1 MVDRGIADR
10 GLALSTPRTGARVAA
25 IWLVLPLLFLLAA
38 CSSRPEPALRVI
50 EVAADRSKATPVE
63 LFAVSM
69 RRPSEDE
76 RLRFSG
82 ERTLTPRFARMVIS
96 IPKDR
101 PTGEIQWPSSPGDA
115 DGAFSA
121 RAFEA
126 LDRDAFRAN
135 LGRRVA
141 AKGGRHVLV
150 FVHGYNTRF
159 DEAAFRL
166 AQIVHDSGAEVTPI
180 LFSWASAASL
190 GAYPYDRESA
200 ALGRDGLEALI
211 EKLAAEPGVTQ
222 VSVLAH
228 SMGGWLTLET
238 LRQVVIRRGTLP
250 AKVKDVMLAAPD
262 VDVDVALAQG
272 RVIQQARHKPRMTL
286 FVSTDDKALSAAR
299 WLWGSRDRLGSIN
312 PAQEPYRT
320 NLGKSGV
327 TVIDLSDVT
336 SADSLN
342 HGKFAASPAIV
353 QLIGKRLASGQEI
366 EGTRG
371 GANPLTTL
379 VQGTTRAAEA
389 VLTAPLRLGEPGTP
403 EGGALT
409 E

>member
-1 MVDRGIADR
+1 MG
-10 GLALSTPRTGARVAA
+10 ALVPA
-25 IWLVLPLLFLLAA
+25 LLLLLAA

-50 EVAADRSKATPVE
+50 EPSGEAAKATSVE
-63 LFAVSM
+63 LFAVTM

-82 ERTLTPRFARMVIS
+82 ERTLTPRFARMVIG

-101 PTGEIQWPSSPGDA
+101 PTGEIQWPNGASA

-121 RAFEA
+121 RAFET
-126 LDRDAFRAN
+126 LDRDAFRAS

-166 AQIVHDSGAEVTPI
+166 AQIVHDSNAEVTPI

-200 ALGRDGLEALI
+200 AIGRDGLELLI

-250 AKVKDVMLAAPD
+250 TKVKDVMLAAPD

-299 WLWGSRDRLGSIN
+299 WLWGSRDRLGSLN

-353 QLIGKRLASGQEI
+353 QLIGKRLATGQDI
-366 EGTRG
+366 DGTRG
-371 GANPLTTL
+371 GVNPLTTL

-389 VLTAPLRLGEPGTP
+389 VLTAPLRIGEPGAP
-403 EGGALT
+403 EGGSLA

>member
-1 MVDRGIADR
+1 MFDRGMSDLRLAASGLRRIAR
-10 GLALSTPRTGARVAA
+10 IRA
-25 IWLVLPLLFLLAA
+25 IWPVLPIVFLLAA
-38 CSSRPEPALRVI
+38 CSSRPEPALRVV
-50 EVAADRSKATPVE
+50 EAAGESGKATPVE

-69 RRPSEDE
+69 RRPSDDE
-76 RLRFSG
+76 GLRFSG

-101 PTGEIQWPSSPGDA
+101 PTGEIQWPNGPNDA
-115 DGAFSA
+115 GSAFSA

-135 LGRRVA
+135 IGRRVA

-180 LFSWASAASL
+180 LFSWASWASL

-211 EKLAAEPGVTQ
+211 EKLAAEPGVSQ

-250 AKVKDVMLAAPD
+250 TKVKDVMLAAPD

-286 FVSTDDKALSAAR
+286 FVSTDDKALSASR

-327 TVIDLSDVT
+327 VVIDLSDVA

-353 QLIGKRLASGQEI
+353 QLIGKRLASGQDI
-366 EGTRG
+366 ETTRSAG
-371 GANPLTTL
+371 NPLTTI

-389 VLTAPLRLGEPGTP
+389 VLTAPLRIGEPGAP
-403 EGGALT
+403 GGGALS

>member
-1 MVDRGIADR
+1 MGY
-10 GLALSTPRTGARVAA
+10 GAWRSRV
-25 IWLVLPLLFLLAA
+25 LLPLLPLMLVLGA
-38 CSSRPEPALRVI
+38 CSSRPEPALGVVSTPQT
-50 EVAADRSKATPVE
+50 VANATPVE
-63 LFAVSM
+63 LFAVTM
-69 RRPSEDE
+69 RRPSNDE

-82 ERTLTPRFARMVIS
+82 ERTLTPRFARMVIT

-101 PTGEIQWPSSPGDA
+101 PTGEIQWPNGTPGDPNSN
-115 DGAFSA
+115 FSA
-121 RAFEA
+121 RAFET
-126 LDRDAFRAN
+126 LDRDAFRAS

-141 AKGGRHVLV
+141 ARGGRHVLV

-166 AQIVHDSGAEVTPI
+166 AQIVHDSNADVTPI

-211 EKLAAEPGVTQ
+211 EKLAEQRGVTQ

-250 AKVKDVMLAAPD
+250 AKVTDVMLAAPD

-272 RVIQQARHKPRMTL
+272 RVIQQARYKPRMTL
-286 FVSTDDKALSAAR
+286 FVSTDDKALSASR
-299 WLWGSRDRLGSIN
+299 WLWGSRDQLGSID
-312 PAQEPYRT
+312 PSREPYRT
-320 NLGKSGV
+320 NLSKSGV

-336 SADSLN
+336 TADSLN

-353 QLIGKRLASGQEI
+353 QLIGKRLASGQGI
-366 EGTRG
+366 ETTRG
-371 GANPLTTL
+371 AGNPLTTI
-379 VQGTTRAAEA
+379 VRGTTRAAEA
-389 VLTAPLRLGEPGTP
+389 VLTAPLRIGEQTAPDSGTLA
-403 EGGALT
+403 E
-409 E
+409 

>member
-1 MVDRGIADR
+1 MLNPGGHDQG
-10 GLALSTPRTGARVAA
+10 GPRVRRAFGPC
-25 IWLVLPLLFLLAA
+25 LVLPLMLALA
-38 CSSRPEPALRVI
+38 GCSSRPEPALQIV
-50 EVAADRSKATPVE
+50 EAASASERTSPVE

-69 RRPSEDE
+69 RRPSPDD

-101 PTGEIQWPSSPGDA
+101 PTGEIQWPSGTASSPES
-115 DGAFSA
+115 AFSA
-121 RAFEA
+121 RAFET
-126 LDRDAFRAN
+126 LDRDAFRAS

-166 AQIVHDSGAEVTPI
+166 AQIVHDSGAEVTPV
-180 LFSWASAASL
+180 LFSWASGASL

-200 ALGRDGLEALI
+200 SLGRDGLEALI
-211 EKLAAEPGVTQ
+211 DKLAAEPGVRQ

-228 SMGGWLTLET
+228 SMGGWLAMET
-238 LRQVVIRRGTLP
+238 LRQIVIRRGTLP
-250 AKVKDVMLAAPD
+250 PKVTNVMLAAPD

-272 RVIQQARHKPRMTL
+272 RVIQQARRKPQLTL

-299 WLWGSRDRLGSIN
+299 WLWGSRDRLGAIN

-320 NLGKSGV
+320 NLEKSGV
-327 TVIDLSDVT
+327 TVIDLSGVT
-336 SADSLN
+336 TADTLN

-353 QLIGKRLASGQEI
+353 QLIGQRLATGQSI
-366 EGTRG
+366 ETARG
-371 GANPLTTL
+371 GVNPLTTL

-389 VLTAPLRLGEPGTP
+389 VLTAPLRLGEQAAPQDGVLA
-403 EGGALT
+403 E
-409 E
+409 